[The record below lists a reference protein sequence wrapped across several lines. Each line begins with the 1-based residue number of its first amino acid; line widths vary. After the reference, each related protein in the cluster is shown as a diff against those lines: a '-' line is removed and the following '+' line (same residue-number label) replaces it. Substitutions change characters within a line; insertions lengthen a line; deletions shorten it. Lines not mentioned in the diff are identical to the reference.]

1 MIRPVHGGN
10 LAWAAALAGCPPSA
24 ILDFSASISPLGPPE
39 SALAAIQAHLSSLT
53 AYPDPDY
60 GELRTALGEALN
72 VDPDWILPGN
82 GSAELLTWAAWD
94 LSKLEATYLVTP
106 AFGDYWRALS
116 AFGAQVLD
124 CPLDLTSCTIVKNG
138 QDAHSTRDEFSCG
151 TGILPVPKQVI
162 ENGGTSGLDLKSL
175 DAGTGNGL
183 VSDDLSVSNGSLVSP
198 SFPLPVPLA
207 LGADRALLLNNPH
220 NPTGLLFGREA
231 IRPYLEQ
238 LGMVVVDEAF
248 MDFLPPAEQ
257 QSSIALVEEFPN
269 LVILRSLTKFYSLPG
284 LRMGCAIAHPDILRR
299 WQLLRDPWPVNA
311 LAAAAAAAMVR
322 DTAFERQTW
331 DWLPVARRELF
342 EGLADL
348 PGLRPMAGAANFL
361 LVESSV
367 SVAAIQKSLLQQ
379 HRILIRDCLSFPEL
393 GDRFFRVAVRDRVDN
408 LRLIAGLADVIRNGN
423 LIT

>member
-10 LAWAAALAGCPPSA
+10 LAWAAALAGCPASA

-39 SALAAIQAHLSSLT
+39 SALDAIQAHLSSLT

-116 AFGAQVLD
+116 AFGAKVLK
-124 CPLDLTSCTIVKNG
+124 CPLDL
-138 QDAHSTRDEFSCG
+138 Q
-151 TGILPVPKQVI
+151 L
-162 ENGGTSGLDLKSL
+162 L
-175 DAGTGNGL
+175 DAAPVRRL
-183 VSDDLSVSNGSLVSP
+183 VTDDLSVSNRSLVSP
-198 SFPLPVPLA
+198 SFRLPVPLA
-207 LGADRALLLNNPH
+207 LNAERGLLLNNPH

-231 IRPYLEQ
+231 ILPYVKL

-248 MDFLPPAEQ
+248 MDFLPPWEQ
-257 QSSIALVEEFPN
+257 ETLIDAVEEFPN

-284 LRMGCAIAHPDILRR
+284 LRLGCAIAHPDILGR

-311 LAAAAAAAMVR
+311 LAAAAAAAVVR
-322 DTAFERQTW
+322 DTVFERQTW

-342 EGLADL
+342 EGLANL
-348 PGLRPMAGAANFL
+348 PGLQPFAGAANFL
-361 LVESSV
+361 LVESSMSV
-367 SVAAIQKSLLQQ
+367 SLIQKSLLER

-393 GDRFFRVAVRDRVDN
+393 GDRFFRVAVRSRAEN
-408 LRLIAGLADVIRNGN
+408 LRLIAGLAEVIR
-423 LIT
+423 

>member
-10 LAWAAALAGCPPSA
+10 LAWAAALAGCPASA

-39 SALAAIQAHLSSLT
+39 SALDAIQAHLSSLT

-94 LSKLEATYLVTP
+94 LSKRTATYLVTP

-116 AFGAQVLD
+116 AFGAKVLK
-124 CPLDLTSCTIVKNG
+124 CPLDL
-138 QDAHSTRDEFSCG
+138 Q
-151 TGILPVPKQVI
+151 L
-162 ENGGTSGLDLKSL
+162 L
-175 DAGTGNGL
+175 DAAPVRRL
-183 VSDDLSVSNGSLVSP
+183 VTDDLSVSNRSLVSP
-198 SFPLPVPLA
+198 SFRLPVPLA
-207 LGADRALLLNNPH
+207 LDAERGLLLNNPH

-231 IRPYLEQ
+231 ILPYVKQ
-238 LGMVVVDEAF
+238 FGMVVVDEAF
-248 MDFLPPAEQ
+248 MDFLPPWEQ
-257 QSSIALVEEFPN
+257 ETLIDAVEEFPN

-284 LRMGCAIAHPDILRR
+284 LRLGCAIAHPDILRR

-311 LAAAAAAAMVR
+311 LAAAAAAAVVR
-322 DTAFERQTW
+322 DTVFERQTW

-342 EGLADL
+342 EGLANL
-348 PGLRPMAGAANFL
+348 PGLQPIAGAANFL
-361 LVESSV
+361 LVESSMSV
-367 SVAAIQKSLLQQ
+367 SLIQKSLLER

-393 GDRFFRVAVRDRVDN
+393 GDRFFRVAVRSRAEN
-408 LRLIAGLADVIRNGN
+408 LRLIAGLAEVIR
-423 LIT
+423 

>member
-10 LAWAAALAGCPPSA
+10 LAWAAALAGCPASA

-60 GELRTALGEALN
+60 GELRAALGEALN
-72 VDPDWILPGN
+72 VHPDWILPGN

-94 LSKLEATYLVTP
+94 LSKLDATYLVTP

-124 CPLDLTSCTIVKNG
+124 CPLDL
-138 QDAHSTRDEFSCG
+138 
-151 TGILPVPKQVI
+151 
-162 ENGGTSGLDLKSL
+162 KSL
-175 DAGTGNGL
+175 DPETGSGL
-183 VSDDLSVSNGSLVSP
+183 VTDDLSVSNGSLVSP
-198 SFPLPVPLA
+198 SFALPVPLA

-257 QSSIALVEEFPN
+257 QSSIAQVEEFPN

-284 LRMGCAIAHPDILRR
+284 LRMGCAIGHPDILRR

-311 LAAAAAAAMVR
+311 LAAAAAAAAVR
-322 DTAFERQTW
+322 DAAFERQTW

-342 EGLADL
+342 EGLANL
-348 PGLRPMAGAANFL
+348 PGLRPFPGAANFL

-367 SVAAIQKSLLQQ
+367 SVSAMQKSLLQQ

-393 GDRFFRVAVRDRVDN
+393 GDRFFRVAVRERADN
-408 LRLIAGLADVIRNGN
+408 LRLIAGLADVCCQ
-423 LIT
+423 L